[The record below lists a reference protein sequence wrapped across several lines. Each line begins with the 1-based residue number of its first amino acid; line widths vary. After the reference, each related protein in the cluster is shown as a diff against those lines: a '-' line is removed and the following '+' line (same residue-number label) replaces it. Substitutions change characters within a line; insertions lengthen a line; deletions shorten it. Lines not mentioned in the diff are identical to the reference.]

1 MAHFDHFNLHRR
13 RVHHPAF
20 HRDDV
25 VTPGIPGVDSSS
37 NTPSAT
43 VPSLIIPVA
52 PTIIGD
58 PFATTTTPTLSPSP
72 PPVQSTTT
80 TSSALSPSLTSS
92 SLSPSL
98 TSTTTSTT
106 STSSSS
112 SVISTPTTTSTTSLS
127 SSTPTPTPTFI
138 QTIVNSSGVRSSTVS
153 PSPTS
158 SSTPVGGTSTG
169 IIVGGIIAAILGSAG
184 ILAAVVYFLRKCRG
198 RQDEAFSEEIWN
210 RSDARRQSAA
220 LGADAEPVRPY
231 GAPPRPPSMI
241 ERHLNNTPT
250 MPPPSMP
257 PRQPTLPNV
266 YPNNAYGNGYGAT
279 NYSQNSFSPGQVV
292 SPNSANPFFS
302 PYAQDVMV
310 SPVSS
315 TVPEYHDAPHSR
327 SPAYLPQA
335 LTREPPIRT
344 APVAVAHQN
353 SVTGGPFSPVVSSPD
368 AADPQYT
375 DLSRS
380 SVTPFQAA
388 QYAEITEKLGAP
400 MSSVLGAVSEE
411 RQAAVSDNMAVPS
424 YDDPSTQGMNTN
436 TESPFVD
443 APVVQQPIDNP
454 SYESDDEFPLP
465 SPNAFHQTR
474 VPSLPPTLPEI
485 HVPERSFSPVASLE
499 FPVPLSVRNSPSPL
513 SAEFS
518 DLRGPP
524 PSESNYKS
532 SPLATSTPMQAQ
544 EQPTVIPREPKTGAA
559 PTNRPDTV
567 YTVYD
572 EEDAYG
578 GF

>member
-1 MAHFDHFNLHRR
+1 MAHFDHFNLHWR

-25 VTPGIPGVDSSS
+25 VTPGTDSSS
-37 NTPSAT
+37 NTPSPT
-43 VPSLIIPVA
+43 SQSLIIPVA

-58 PFATTTTPTLSPSP
+58 PFTTITTPTPSPSP
-72 PPVQSTTT
+72 PPIQSTATT
-80 TSSALSPSLTSS
+80 PTVVSPSLTPS
-92 SLSPSL
+92 SLSLSL
-98 TSTTTSTT
+98 TSTTASTT

-112 SVISTPTTTSTTSLS
+112 PILSTPTTTSTTSQS
-127 SSTPTPTPTFI
+127 SSTPTTTPTFI
-138 QTIVNSSGVRSSTVS
+138 QTIVNPSGVHTSTVS

-158 SSTPVGGTSTG
+158 SSTPVSGTSTG

-241 ERHLNNTPT
+241 ERHLNNTP
-250 MPPPSMP
+250 SMP

-266 YPNNAYGNGYGAT
+266 YPNNAYGNGHGAT
-279 NYSQNSFSPGQVV
+279 NYSQNSFSPGHVV

-302 PYAQDVMV
+302 PYAQDVMA

-315 TVPEYHDAPHSR
+315 TVPEYYDPPHSW
-327 SPAYLPQA
+327 
-335 LTREPPIRT
+335 EPCIFASSSYER
-344 APVAVAHQN
+344 AADSH
-353 SVTGGPFSPVVSSPD
+353 SPVVSSPD
-368 AADPQYT
+368 AADPHYT

-400 MSSVLGAVSEE
+400 MSSVLGTVSEE
-411 RQAAVSDNMAVPS
+411 RQAAVSDNMAAPS
-424 YDDPSTQGMNTN
+424 YDDPSTRG
-436 TESPFVD
+436 
-443 APVVQQPIDNP
+443 
-454 SYESDDEFPLP
+454 SDDELPLP
-465 SPNAFHQTR
+465 SPNAFNQTR
-474 VPSLPPTLPEI
+474 IPSLPPTLPEI

-499 FPVPLSVRNSPSPL
+499 FPVPLSVRSSPSSI

-524 PSESNYKS
+524 PSEPNHKS
-532 SPLATSTPMQAQ
+532 SPLATSTPMRAQ
-544 EQPTVIPREPKTGAA
+544 EQSAVIPREPKTGAA
-559 PTNRPDTV
+559 PANRPDTV

>member
-1 MAHFDHFNLHRR
+1 MAHFDHFNYHRR

-25 VTPGIPGVDSSS
+25 VTPGTDSSS

-43 VPSLIIPVA
+43 SPSLIIPVA

-72 PPVQSTTT
+72 SLVQSTTT
-80 TSSALSPSLTSS
+80 TSSVLSPSLTPSSLPPSSTSTTISTTSTTSS
-92 SLSPSL
+92 SSILS

-106 STSSSS
+106 
-112 SVISTPTTTSTTSLS
+112 PLS
-127 SSTPTPTPTFI
+127 SSTPTATPTFI
-138 QTIVNSSGVRSSTVS
+138 QTVVNSSGVRSSTVS

-220 LGADAEPVRPY
+220 VRDDAEPVRPY

-250 MPPPSMP
+250 LP
-257 PRQPTLPNV
+257 PRQPTLPNM

-279 NYSQNSFSPGQVV
+279 NYSQTSFSPGQVV

-315 TVPEYHDAPHSR
+315 TVPEYHDPPHSE

-335 LTREPPIRT
+335 LAREPPNRT

-353 SVTGGPFSPVVSSPD
+353 LVTGGPFSPVVSSPD
-368 AADPQYT
+368 AADPHYT

-400 MSSVLGAVSEE
+400 MSSVLGPVSEE
-411 RQAAVSDNMAVPS
+411 QHATVSDNLAAPS
-424 YDDPSTQGMNTN
+424 HDDSSTQGGNTH

-443 APVVQQPIDNP
+443 APAAQQPIDNP
-454 SYESDDEFPLP
+454 SHELDDELPLP
-465 SPNAFHQTR
+465 SPSAFHQTR
-474 VPSLPPTLPEI
+474 IPSLPPTLPEI
-485 HVPERSFSPVASLE
+485 YVPERSFSPVASLE

-532 SPLATSTPMQAQ
+532 SPLATSTPMRAQ

-567 YTVYD
+567 YTLYD

-578 GF
+578 GI

>member
-1 MAHFDHFNLHRR
+1 MAHFDHFDLHWRR
-13 RVHHPAF
+13 GHHRPAF

-25 VTPGIPGVDSSS
+25 VAPGTDSSDTLGPTS
-37 NTPSAT
+37 Q
-43 VPSLIIPVA
+43 SLIIPVA

-58 PFATTTTPTLSPSP
+58 PFDTTTTPIPSSSP

-80 TSSALSPSLTSS
+80 TSEALSPSLTPS

-98 TSTTTSTT
+98 TPTTTSIT

-112 SVISTPTTTSTTSLS
+112 SILSTPTTTSTTSQS
-127 SSTPTPTPTFI
+127 SSTPTTTLTFI
-138 QTIVNSSGVRSSTVS
+138 QPIVNTSGVRSSTVS

-169 IIVGGIIAAILGSAG
+169 IVVGGIIAAILGSAG

-198 RQDEAFSEEIWN
+198 RQHEAFSEEIWN
-210 RSDARRQSAA
+210 RGDARRQSAA

-241 ERHLNNTPT
+241 ERHMNNT
-250 MPPPSMP
+250 PSMP
-257 PRQPTLPNV
+257 PRQPTLPTV
-266 YPNNAYGNGYGAT
+266 YPNNAYGHGYGAT
-279 NYSQNSFSPGQVV
+279 NYSQNSFSPGHVV

-302 PYAQDVMV
+302 PYAQDVMG

-315 TVPEYHDAPHSR
+315 TVPEYHDPPHPGN
-327 SPAYLPQA
+327 PAFLPQA

-344 APVAVAHQN
+344 GPVPVAHQN

-368 AADPQYT
+368 VADPHYT

-411 RQAAVSDNMAVPS
+411 RQAAVSDNPS
-424 YDDPSTQGMNTN
+424 YDDPSTRSVDMH

-443 APVVQQPIDNP
+443 APVVQQPIGNP
-454 SYESDDEFPLP
+454 SYESDDELPLP
-465 SPNAFHQTR
+465 SPSAFNQTR
-474 VPSLPPTLPEI
+474 IPSLPPTLPEI

-499 FPVPLSVRNSPSPL
+499 FPVPLSVRSSPSSI

-524 PSESNYKS
+524 PSEPNYKS
-532 SPLATSTPMQAQ
+532 SPLATSTPMRAQ

-559 PTNRPDTV
+559 PANRPDTV

-572 EEDAYG
+572 EDDAYG

>member
-1 MAHFDHFNLHRR
+1 MAHFDHFDLYRR
-13 RVHHPAF
+13 RVHHPGF
-20 HRDDV
+20 HRDGV
-25 VTPGIPGVDSSS
+25 VAPGTDSSS
-37 NTPSAT
+37 STPSPT
-43 VPSLIIPVA
+43 SQGLIIPVA
-52 PTIIGD
+52 PTIIGN
-58 PFATTTTPTLSPSP
+58 PFATTTTPTPTPSP
-72 PPVQSTTT
+72 PPVQSTAT
-80 TSSALSPSLTSS
+80 TSSPVSPSLTPSSLSS
-92 SLSPSL
+92 SL
-98 TSTTTSTT
+98 TSSTISTT
-106 STSSSS
+106 STSSSPS
-112 SVISTPTTTSTTSLS
+112 ILSTPTTTSTTSQS
-127 SSTPTPTPTFI
+127 SSTPTTTPTFI
-138 QTIVNSSGVRSSTVS
+138 QTIVNPSGVYTSTVS

-158 SSTPVGGTSTG
+158 SSAPVGGASTG

-210 RSDARRQSAA
+210 RSDARRRSAA

-241 ERHLNNTPT
+241 ERHLNNTP
-250 MPPPSMP
+250 SMP

-279 NYSQNSFSPGQVV
+279 NYSPNSFSPGHVV

-302 PYAQDVMV
+302 PYAQDVMA

-315 TVPEYHDAPHSR
+315 TVPEYYDPPHPGN
-327 SPAYLPQA
+327 PAFLPQA

-344 APVAVAHQN
+344 GPVPVAHQN

-368 AADPQYT
+368 SADPHYT

-400 MSSVLGAVSEE
+400 MSSVLGAVSEQ
-411 RQAAVSDNMAVPS
+411 RQAAVSDNMAAPS
-424 YDDPSTQGMNTN
+424 YDYPSTQGVNMH

-443 APVVQQPIDNP
+443 APVVQQPIGNP
-454 SYESDDEFPLP
+454 SYEPDDELPLP
-465 SPNAFHQTR
+465 SPNAFNQTR
-474 VPSLPPTLPEI
+474 IPSLPPTLPEI
-485 HVPERSFSPVASLE
+485 HVPERSFSPVAALE
-499 FPVPLSVRNSPSPL
+499 FPVPLSVRSSPSSI
-513 SAEFS
+513 SAGFS

-524 PSESNYKS
+524 PSEPNHKS
-532 SPLATSTPMQAQ
+532 SPLATSTPMRAQ
-544 EQPTVIPREPKTGAA
+544 EQPTVIPREPKTRAA
-559 PTNRPDTV
+559 PANRPDTV